1 MAALSRL
8 GGVKMK
14 LVGKVREAHGL
25 KGDLYILV
33 FSGDISWAKRMKKF
47 SLLAKGETESQEFNV
62 ERVKPFKKGLIVK
75 AAEVHDRT
83 AAEGLEHCEFLVEE
97 DLFVSKPGETIFLSE
112 IKNFKLKDTE
122 QKTLGEI
129 VDFSSNGVQ
138 DLLVVDLGDRKVEI
152 PFVEA
157 FIKKI
162 DFKHQAV
169 VMDLPE
175 GLLDLENA

>member
-1 MAALSRL
+1 
-8 GGVKMK
+8 MK

-25 KGDLYILV
+25 KGDLYVVI
-33 FSGDISWAKRMKKF
+33 FSGDITWAKRMKKF
-47 SLLAKGETESQEFNV
+47 SLQGKGDAELQEFSV
-62 ERVKPFKKGLIVK
+62 ERVKPFKKGIIVK
-75 AAEVHDRT
+75 AAEITDRT
-83 AAEGLEHCEFLVEE
+83 AAEGVEHFEFFIE
-97 DLFVSKPGETIFLSE
+97 DDLLVSKPGETIYLSE
-112 IKNFKLKDTE
+112 IKNFKVKNPE
-122 QKTLGEI
+122 QTVLGEI

-138 DLLVVDLGDRKVEI
+138 DLLVVDVNGKKVEI
-152 PFVEA
+152 PFVDA

>member
-1 MAALSRL
+1 
-8 GGVKMK
+8 

-25 KGDLYILV
+25 KGDLYVLI
-33 FSGDISWAKRMKKF
+33 FSGEISWAKRMKKF
-47 SLLAKGETESQEFNV
+47 SLQSKSGDNKEFNV

-75 AAEVHDRT
+75 AAEVSDRT
-83 AAEGLEHCEFLVEE
+83 AAEGLEHMEFFIEE
-97 DLFVSKPGETIFLSE
+97 DLMISKPGETIYLSE
-112 IKNFKLKDTE
+112 IKNFKLKDVE

-138 DLLVVDLGDRKVEI
+138 DLLVVETNGKKVEV
-152 PFVEA
+152 PFVDA

-162 DFKHQAV
+162 DFKHQVV

-175 GLLDLENA
+175 GLFDLENA